1 MEEEQRNGA
10 EIRDQYLSAEKR
22 GTILQSEKEEL
33 SVAFEQAERAR
44 RQAEYEAND
53 LREQTNESSAQAN
66 SLAGIKRKLEG
77 ELQALHVI
85 FKFFLKKFIFFR
97 QIWMKL

>member
-1 MEEEQRNGA
+1 MT
-10 EIRDQYLSAEKR
+10 AEKR
-22 GTILQSEKEEL
+22 CTILQSEKEEL

-53 LREQTNESSAQAN
+53 MREQTNELSAQAN

-77 ELQALHVI
+77 ELQALHVS
-85 FKFFLKKFIFFR
+85 FILF
-97 QIWMKL
+97 QIILHTSVNF